1 MKCTN
6 CGAELNGKFCTNCG
20 TLAPVEETPVVNVPV
35 EEPVPMVTPNTDFPT
50 FDNMPLQNNVM
61 PESSPLPYQSEP
73 VSQTSGSY
81 PSQPEPMPQTG
92 SFNSYQSTPQPAQNE
107 MPPQSEMPVNNNY
120 TGGMQFTNTP
130 NATTAPNGKKK
141 MSGGKIAIIVVS
153 IVLGILLLL
162 GIVVGV
168 IIWNIFNNVKSGID
182 DFSSEFSSALEEE
195 FKDYDEDYDFDFDIS
210 DYSMIEPETEGESE
224 AETEFV
230 YDGTNLYDYISETE
244 EFYTDYGWQYVI
256 DPVDKTKAIIVG
268 LNMYMAEDEFKS
280 NDVTITVPDTVDG
293 FKVEEIYSIF
303 VYNPRSDELKIKLVV
318 PGHIKKIHNEAL
330 DYAEECLVE
339 VVFEEGVESI
349 GTEAL
354 FLCEGLK
361 KVTVPESVKLIGEKA
376 IGYTY
381 DEDYN
386 EVRVKDF
393 VLVVKKGST
402 ADVYGT
408 QNNLK
413 VEYN

>member
-1 MKCTN
+1 
-6 CGAELNGKFCTNCG
+6 
-20 TLAPVEETPVVNVPV
+20 
-35 EEPVPMVTPNTDFPT
+35 
-50 FDNMPLQNNVM
+50 
-61 PESSPLPYQSEP
+61 
-73 VSQTSGSY
+73 
-81 PSQPEPMPQTG
+81 
-92 SFNSYQSTPQPAQNE
+92 
-107 MPPQSEMPVNNNY
+107 
-120 TGGMQFTNTP
+120 
-130 NATTAPNGKKK
+130 
-141 MSGGKIAIIVVS
+141 
-153 IVLGILLLL
+153 
-162 GIVVGV
+162 
-168 IIWNIFNNVKSGID
+168 
-182 DFSSEFSSALEEE
+182 
-195 FKDYDEDYDFDFDIS
+195 
-210 DYSMIEPETEGESE
+210 MIEPEAE

-230 YDGTNLYDYISETE
+230 YDGTNLYDYVSETE

-268 LNMYMAEDEFKS
+268 LNMYMAEDEFTG

-303 VYNPRSDELKIKLVV
+303 VYNPSSDDLKIKLVV
-318 PGHIKKIHNEAL
+318 PGHIKTIHNEAL

-393 VLVVKKGST
+393 VLVTKKGST
-402 ADVYGT
+402 ADLYAT
-408 QNNLK
+408 KNKLK
-413 VEYN
+413 VENK

>member
-20 TLAPVEETPVVNVPV
+20 TPAPVEETPVANVPT
-35 EEPVPMVTPNTDFPT
+35 EEPTVTPNTEFPT
-50 FDNMPLQNNVM
+50 FENMPLQSDVM
-61 PESSPLPYQSEP
+61 PESTPLSYQSDP

-92 SFNSYQSTPQPAQNE
+92 NFNSYQSTTPA
-107 MPPQSEMPVNNNY
+107 QSEMPANNGY
-120 TGGMQFTNTP
+120 TGGMQFTNAT
-130 NATTAPNGKKK
+130 NTTTAPNGKKK
-141 MSGGKIAIIVVS
+141 MSGGKIALIVVA
-153 IVLGILLLL
+153 IVLGVLLLL

-168 IIWNIFNNVKSGID
+168 IIWNVFNNVKKEYDQYSSDISSIFDEYDEYD
-182 DFSSEFSSALEEE
+182 DF
-195 FKDYDEDYDFDFDIS
+195 DYDILD
-210 DYSMIEPETEGESE
+210 DYSMIEPETEAETE

-230 YDGTNLYDYISETE
+230 YDGTNLYDYVSETE

-268 LNMYMAEDEFKS
+268 LNMYMAEDEFTG

-303 VYNPRSDELKIKLVV
+303 VYNPSSDDLKIKLVV
-318 PGHIKKIHNEAL
+318 PGHIKTIHNEAL

-393 VLVVKKGST
+393 VLVTKKGST
-402 ADVYGT
+402 ADLYAT
-408 QNNLK
+408 KNNLK
-413 VEYN
+413 VEYK